1 MEINSALLRTVNQRL
16 QHNCK
21 HKEWKELRELD
32 LKIRK
37 ILTVINEQPAAAQR
51 FKHDLVALKES
62 HTVAINLCDEEKQR
76 IGRMLA
82 SLQSQREGMSE
93 YTQVERAMA

>member
-1 MEINSALLRTVNQRL
+1 MEINSTLLRTITQRL

-51 FKHDLVALKES
+51 LKQDLVMLKES
-62 HTVAINLCDEEKQR
+62 HSTAIALCDEEKQR

-82 SLQSQREGMSE
+82 SLQSQREGASE
-93 YTQVERAMA
+93 YSKVERASA

>member
-21 HKEWKELRELD
+21 HKEWKELRQLD

-37 ILTVINEQPAAAQR
+37 ILIAINGQPEAAQR
-51 FKHDLVALKES
+51 FKQELITLKASHAVAMEQ
-62 HTVAINLCDEEKQR
+62 CDEEKQR

-93 YTQVERAMA
+93 YSQVERVAV